1 MLAHYKKQQEDGQ
14 TLESQSPPSSIEL
27 PQSAGRGRGVFA
39 ALAAQ
44 RPKMQ
49 TSTENIVQ
57 ATTEAI
63 QAVSLNSSSCEEEAV
78 HKRGTKGVPVK
89 MVANYIRIYSDAETG
104 IFEYEVRF
112 NPAVDSNKIRFKLL
126 HQHSEVLGTTKTF
139 DGVQLYL
146 PHKLP
151 ENETILTSL
160 RPGDDV
166 EIAVKIIYKRKKKLS
181 ECVQF
186 YNILFD
192 KIMNILNYI
201 RIGRK
206 KFDPSAPKMIP
217 QHKLE
222 IWPGY
227 VTAVD
232 EYEDGVMLCCDVS
245 HRVLLQTTVL
255 EHFKECYVADASNF
269 KNNASA
275 SLLGSIVLTRY
286 NNRTYRIDDID
297 FNMSPMDTFTHGER
311 EITFVEYYKT
321 QYNITI
327 VDLRQPLLIN
337 RSERRISGK
346 EEPIEIKTALI
357 PELCFLTG
365 LTDKL
370 RNDFVVMRDI
380 ATHTRV
386 SPNQRLH
393 ALKLYCQNVENT
405 PRAKEMLSN
414 WGLRLEKDPIS
425 LDGRTLGEETIIF
438 GKNKTGRAG
447 VNADFGKH
455 TTNNEVLEAIDVK
468 DWVLIHTQGDMK
480 AAKSFLDFIY
490 TTAKQMGVSIVAP
503 KIKVLANDRNETY
516 VNALRENIHASTQI
530 VVIICPTSRD
540 DRYSAIKKICCAET
554 PVPSQVINART
565 LKNDAKNRS
574 IIQKIAL
581 QMNCKLGGTLWS
593 IKIPLTKTMICGIDT
608 YHDPGQKNNSV
619 SGFVASMNEVFT
631 KWYSHAS
638 IHSKKEEFLR
648 GLCGSFQMSLHAY
661 AKVNG
666 FLPERIIIYRDGVG
680 DGQLKLV
687 QEYEIPQMKE
697 ACSVIQPGYSPLITF
712 VVVQKRINTRMFAI
726 DRGGGLSNPNPGS
739 ILDHS
744 VTRRTMYDFFL
755 ISQSVR
761 QGTVSPTHYIV
772 VEDGANFKPDILQQL
787 SYKMCFLYYNWPG
800 TVRVPACC
808 QVNILM
814 VFFFDKF
821 Q

>member
-1 MLAHYKKQQEDGQ
+1 
-14 TLESQSPPSSIEL
+14 
-27 PQSAGRGRGVFA
+27 
-39 ALAAQ
+39 
-44 RPKMQ
+44 
-49 TSTENIVQ
+49 
-57 ATTEAI
+57 
-63 QAVSLNSSSCEEEAV
+63 
-78 HKRGTKGVPVK
+78 
-89 MVANYIRIYSDAETG
+89 MVANYIRIYSEPDTG

-112 NPAVDSNKIRFKLL
+112 NPPVDSNKIRFKLL
-126 HQHSEVLGTTKTF
+126 HQHSEVLGPTKTF
-139 DGVQLYL
+139 DGVVLYL

-151 ENETILTSL
+151 EDQIILKSL

-166 EIAVKIIYKRKKKLS
+166 EIAVKIIYKRKKKLV

-206 KFDPSAPKMIP
+206 KFDPTAPKMIP

-255 EHFKECYVADASNF
+255 DHLKECYVADKSNF
-269 KNNASA
+269 KNNATA
-275 SLLGSIVLTRY
+275 SLLGLIVLTRY
-286 NNRTYRIDDID
+286 NNRSYRIDDID
-297 FNMSPMDTFTHGER
+297 FTMCPTDTFTHGEK
-311 EITFVEYYKT
+311 EISFVEYYKT
-321 QYNITI
+321 QYNLTI
-327 VDLRQPLLIN
+327 EDLRQPLIIN

-393 ALKLYCQNVENT
+393 ALKQYCQNVENT

-425 LDGRTLGEETIIF
+425 LDGRTLEEQTIEF
-438 GKNKTGRAG
+438 GKNKKAKAG
-447 VNADFGKH
+447 INADFGKH
-455 TTNNEVLEAIDVK
+455 TTNNEVLEAIDVN
-468 DWVLIHTQGDMK
+468 DWVLIHTQSDMK

-490 TTAKQMGVSIVAP
+490 ITSKQMGVSIAAP

-516 VNALRENIHASTQI
+516 VTALRENIHSTTQ
-530 VVIICPTSRD
+530 VVVVICPTSRD
-540 DRYSAIKKICCAET
+540 DRYAAIKKICCAET
-554 PVPSQVINART
+554 PVPSQVINSRT
-565 LKNDAKNRS
+565 LKNEAKNRS

-581 QMNCKLGGTLWS
+581 QINCKLGGTLWS
-593 IKIPLTKTMICGIDT
+593 IKIPLAKTMICGIDT

-619 SGFVASMNEVFT
+619 SGFVASMNDVYT

-648 GLCGSFQMSLHAY
+648 GLCGSFRMSLQAY
-661 AKVNG
+661 SKANG
-666 FLPERIIIYRDGVG
+666 FLPERIIIYR
-680 DGQLKLV
+680 
-687 QEYEIPQMKE
+687 
-697 ACSVIQPGYSPLITF
+697 
-712 VVVQKRINTRMFAI
+712 
-726 DRGGGLSNPNPGS
+726 
-739 ILDHS
+739 
-744 VTRRTMYDFFL
+744 
-755 ISQSVR
+755 
-761 QGTVSPTHYIV
+761 
-772 VEDGANFKPDILQQL
+772 
-787 SYKMCFLYYNWPG
+787 
-800 TVRVPACC
+800 
-808 QVNILM
+808 
-814 VFFFDKF
+814 
-821 Q
+821 